1 MVNLDRLARALSVDL
16 PPLMARMEAKRS
28 R

>member
-1 MVNLDRLARALSVDL
+1 MVNLDRLARALSDDL